1 MFISLISEY
10 QISNVQCLEYPISN
24 QLYVLNVQCFECPI
38 SNQLNGAWKINI
50 TTSVKNPKPP
60 ESKHKKTSRQK
71 NRKTWF
77 DERFGC
83 AWPSKKL
90 PRGDHAEVTPSPLR
104 WGDVL

>member
-1 MFISLISEY
+1 M
-10 QISNVQCLEYPISN
+10 
-24 QLYVLNVQCFECPI
+24 
-38 SNQLNGAWKINI
+38 

-77 DERFGC
+77 DERCGC

-90 PRGDHAEVTPSPLR
+90 PRGDHAEVTPIPPPTNE
-104 WGDVL
+104 VLKWFKILKFQNLVLSVADSGVIERIL